1 MPVLAF
7 SRSLVSGSREVPF
20 ARRCVGRIV
29 DFGEG
34 MNRWFARWYSREAF
48 ELGCRG
54 IFALLPF
61 GLPTSISTT
70 VEGESVVEL
79 PTFVLLLRLLRLV
92 VVP

>member
-48 ELGCRG
+48 E
-54 IFALLPF
+54 
-61 GLPTSISTT
+61 
-70 VEGESVVEL
+70 VEGAGD
-79 PTFVLLLRLLRLV
+79 LRVASLWVAEPRFLYW
-92 VVP
+92 